1 MLQAEKSHRAHA
13 VIDEQVHAD
22 LKSGAPAQLPPGS
35 SSANSA
41 WLVLAAIA
49 FSLTRATGA
58 IASVFHAKATT
69 ATIRRQVIA
78 VPGPLAR
85 SSRQL
90 VIHLP
95 SHWPWQAAWETLFT
109 AACGP
114 PTPATT

>member
-1 MLQAEKSHRAHA
+1 
-13 VIDEQVHAD
+13 
-22 LKSGAPAQLPPGS
+22 
-35 SSANSA
+35 
-41 WLVLAAIA
+41 
-49 FSLTRATGA
+49 
-58 IASVFHAKATT
+58 
-69 ATIRRQVIA
+69 VIA